1 MIQATIVLFVSES
14 RLAAKSIEEGLEEL
28 AAGVRRLEEFVP
40 CVVGWV
46 RLQFEEHDGIRG
58 VPGMLQAPGEKPFQW
73 R

>member
-40 CVVGWV
+40 CVVG
-46 RLQFEEHDGIRG
+46 
-58 VPGMLQAPGEKPFQW
+58 
-73 R
+73 